1 MIIPLEK
8 LLKKT
13 LDPFHLVIV
22 GSRRT
27 RQLNAGAP
35 KLTDLKASKNS
46 TLALYEIMEGKISFT
61 QLEPIDEPHGN

>member
-8 LLKKT
+8 LLEKT

-22 GSRRT
+22 AARRT

-35 KLTDLKASKNS
+35 KLTGLKTSKSS
-46 TLALYEIMEGKISFT
+46 TIALYEIMEGKISFT
-61 QLEPIDEPHGN
+61 QLEPLDEAPGS